1 MDKEYFYS
9 EEKDAL
15 LEGYIEEL
23 SSIPDKE
30 ERTAFLGKIPIET
43 RYELLSYLRWETA
56 KEEHKREDLQEKN
69 KDLQEKSKALQS
81 ERGSIEMRFEEAIL
95 FLENGVTGSIIIG
108 EA

>member
-9 EEKDAL
+9 EEKDTL
-15 LEGYIEEL
+15 LDGYLEEL

-30 ERTAFLGKIPIET
+30 KKIAFLGKLPTET

-56 KEEHKREDLQEKN
+56 KAEHKRDDLQGEV
-69 KDLQEKSKALQS
+69 E
-81 ERGSIEMRFEEAIL
+81 SIETRFKEALLL
-95 FLENGVTGSIIIG
+95 FENGIKGGIKIG

>member
-9 EEKDAL
+9 EEKDTL
-15 LEGYIEEL
+15 LDGYLEEL

-30 ERTAFLGKIPIET
+30 EKIAFLGKLPTET

-56 KEEHKREDLQEKN
+56 KAEHKREDLQGEI
-69 KDLQEKSKALQS
+69 
-81 ERGSIEMRFEEAIL
+81 GSIEIRFKEAL
-95 FLENGVTGSIIIG
+95 LLLENGVKGGILIG

>member
-9 EEKDAL
+9 EEKDTL
-15 LEGYIEEL
+15 LNGYLEEL

-30 ERTAFLGKIPIET
+30 EKMAFLGKLPIET

-56 KEEHKREDLQEKN
+56 KAEHKREDLQG
-69 KDLQEKSKALQS
+69 
-81 ERGSIEMRFEEAIL
+81 ERESIEIRFKEAL
-95 FLENGVTGSIIIG
+95 LLLENGVKGGILIG

>member
-9 EEKDAL
+9 EEKDSL
-15 LEGYIEEL
+15 LNGYLEEL

-30 ERTAFLGKIPIET
+30 EKIAFLGKLPIET

-56 KEEHKREDLQEKN
+56 KAEHKREYLQG
-69 KDLQEKSKALQS
+69 
-81 ERGSIEMRFEEAIL
+81 ERESIEIRFKEALLL
-95 FLENGVTGSIIIG
+95 FENGIKGGIIIG

>member
-9 EEKDAL
+9 EEKDTL
-15 LEGYIEEL
+15 LDGYLEEL

-30 ERTAFLGKIPIET
+30 EKIAFLGKLPTET

-56 KEEHKREDLQEKN
+56 KAEHKKEDLQGEI
-69 KDLQEKSKALQS
+69 
-81 ERGSIEMRFEEAIL
+81 GSIEIRFKEAL
-95 FLENGVTGSIIIG
+95 LLLENGVKGGILIG